1 MNVVAKRV
9 ELTSQRSK
17 EIVILRSVDG
27 VCGDLAAVQA
37 SEGRITAEMSAARI
51 EPSV

>member
-9 ELTSQRSK
+9 KLTSQRNK

-27 VCGDLAAVQA
+27 VCRDLAPVQA
-37 SEGRITAEMSAARI
+37 SEGRTTPEMSVARI